1 MMNMN
6 ASDDDNDDIQNVKRN
21 IVVLPEEE
29 GGGVELGLGSLILTQ
44 YSSPCPKAVI

>member
-1 MMNMN
+1 MMNMS
-6 ASDDDNDDIQNVKRN
+6 ASDDDNIQNVKRN

-29 GGGVELGLGSLILTQ
+29 GGGVELGLGSLILIQ

>member
-1 MMNMN
+1 MMNMST
-6 ASDDDNDDIQNVKRN
+6 SDNDDDIQNVKRN

-29 GGGVELGLGSLILTQ
+29 GGGVELGLGSLILIQ